1 MTQNKEMRFFNRI
14 YFYAVALI
22 CLVAGGCNKSDQGG
36 ASPTMA
42 ATINGSNITFTTI
55 LTSSN
60 GLTVVQGTSSRY
72 TLTIYL
78 KTISSSIFTLADPST
93 GYYATVADALG
104 SNYSTDPV
112 NTGQITLTT
121 NGLKFNGTFYFIA
134 NETSPSPGGGNINV
148 SNGSCTNI

>member
-1 MTQNKEMRFFNRI
+1 MKQNREMRFSSRVYI
-14 YFYAVALI
+14 YIVALV
-22 CLVAGGCNKSDQGG
+22 CLIAGGCNKSDDTQGG

-42 ATINGSNITFTTI
+42 ATINGSNITFTTT
-55 LTSSN
+55 LTSSG

-78 KTISSSIFTLADPST
+78 KTISSSIYTLADPST

-112 NTGQITLTT
+112 NTGQLTLPTH
-121 NGLKFNGTFYFIA
+121 GLKFNGTFYFSA
-134 NETSPSPGGGNINV
+134 NATSPSPGG
-148 SNGSCTNI
+148 